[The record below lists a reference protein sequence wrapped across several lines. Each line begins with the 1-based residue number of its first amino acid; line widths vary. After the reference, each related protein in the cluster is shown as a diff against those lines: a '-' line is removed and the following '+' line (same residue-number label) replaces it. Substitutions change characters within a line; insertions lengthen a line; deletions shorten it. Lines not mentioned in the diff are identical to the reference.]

1 MQHSAS
7 PSLKICRRRF
17 WNVESEMGKRFN
29 TKLGGPST
37 WKKRERPVDEY
48 QRRKMAEGIYEGA
61 FVKFADVTVD
71 FVMGMDGRMI
81 QTRSPP
87 QEPLQLAQREIDGLR
102 RSLEGAQSGIKER
115 DEFIAKL
122 KESPQ
127 SIVTVQSLVTPLRGV
142 VQVGGAALEINL
154 PVGCRV
160 GDQVKI
166 IVETSQAVSKADEP
180 LVFGPVV
187 TVERT
192 ENGRCYFE
200 STGGGQQQSANLAEA
215 MPFPQP
221 GDRVQL
227 DQSGTVALL
236 NLGRDKSKFSLENA
250 PSITWDDIG
259 GHDECKE
266 AIREAI
272 EYPKAFAETYK
283 AYGQKPSKGILLYGP
298 AGTGKTLLAKAA
310 ANSVGD
316 GGGAFIYV
324 KGAELLSK
332 WVGESESTV
341 RSLFARAREH
351 KKLTGNVAVIFIDEA
366 DALLGVRGGGG
377 IVSAMTSTIV
387 PSFLAE
393 MDGVEDSSAFVILAT
408 NRPDTLDPAIVRDGR
423 IDRRI
428 RVGRPDRKSTVDI
441 LHLAMRGRLCE
452 NFETLA
458 PKVADLLHSDLLR
471 LYQIGFDDGH
481 DYVRFRDLL
490 SGAVIAGVV
499 NRATAIA
506 IRRDRATQEHR
517 GIQLAD
523 LDLAARE
530 SFREMAG
537 VNHFEVIAERIE
549 SIGKIPTDIRKAKF
563 HAGAEEAAEFGQP
576 TSYQGAHV
584 QGARGGAPN

>member
-1 MQHSAS
+1 MS
-7 PSLKICRRRF
+7 
-17 WNVESEMGKRFN
+17 KRFN
-29 TKLGGPST
+29 PNVRLGGPSS
-37 WKKRERPVDEY
+37 WKKRERVNDRNKIPDLYDLAVSDGKTTF
-48 QRRKMAEGIYEGA
+48 KMKDSA
-61 FVKFADVTVD
+61 FKAALRIGKPDYSNPPMERIVGGP
-71 FVMGMDGRMI
+71 FVEEASRQIGEAR
-81 QTRSPP
+81 
-87 QEPLQLAQREIDGLR
+87 REIDSLR
-102 RSLEGAQSGIKER
+102 ISLESSRMLISQR
-115 DEFIAKL
+115 DAFIAKL

-127 SIVTVQSLVTPLRGV
+127 SIVTVQSLATPSRGV

-154 PVGCRV
+154 PNGCRV

-166 IVETSQAVSKADEP
+166 LVETSQAVSKADQP
-180 LVFGPVV
+180 IVFGPVV

-192 ENGRCYFE
+192 DNGRCYFD
-200 STGGGQQQSANLAEA
+200 SMGGQQMSASIAEA
-215 MPFPQP
+215 MPFPNP

-236 NLGRDKSKFSLENA
+236 NLGRDKTKFSLETA
-250 PSITWDDIG
+250 PNVTWDDIG
-259 GHDECKE
+259 GLEECKE

-272 EYPKAFAETYK
+272 EYPRAFADTYA

-298 AGTGKTLLAKAA
+298 SGTGKTLLAKAA

-366 DALLGVRGGGG
+366 DALLGMRGGGG
-377 IVSAMTSTIV
+377 LVSAMTATIV

-393 MDGVEDSSAFVILAT
+393 MDGLEDSSAFVILAT

-428 RVGRPDRKSTVDI
+428 RVGRPNHKSTIDI
-441 LHLAMRGRLCE
+441 LHLAMRGRLCGD
-452 NFETLA
+452 FETLA

-471 LYQIGFDDGH
+471 LYQIGFDDGNE
-481 DYVRFRDLL
+481 YVRFRDML
-490 SGAVIAGVV
+490 SGAVITGVV

-506 IRRDRATQEHR
+506 IRRDRAAKHHR

-523 LDLAARE
+523 LDLAVRE

-549 SIGKIPTDIRKAKF
+549 TIGKIPTEIRKAKF

-576 TSYQGAHV
+576 TSYQGSHV
-584 QGARGGAPN
+584 QVPGRGAPN